1 MKSKPIVL
9 IGGGGHCK
17 SCIDVIESI
26 GKYTIVGILDK
37 KEKLG
42 QLVLGY
48 EINGTEDDLPGLIAQ
63 GYSFCVTIG
72 QIKTSAVRQAI
83 FQRLLD
89 LDADIPTIISPQAL
103 VSKHAKIGKGTVV
116 FHSAIINAGAVVGD
130 NCIINTG
137 ALIEHDVQIHNHV
150 HVATRATVN
159 GECVVGEGAFVG
171 SGAVLIQQVVIGKN
185 VVVGAG
191 SVVIHPLTEGVYAG
205 NPAQKIG

>member
-1 MKSKPIVL
+1 MKPKPIVL
-9 IGGGGHCK
+9 IGGGGHSK
-17 SCIDVIESI
+17 SCIDVIEST
-26 GKYTIVGILDK
+26 GEYTIVGILDK

-42 QLVLGY
+42 QLVLDY

-63 GYSFCVTIG
+63 DNSFCLTIG
-72 QIKTSAVRQAI
+72 QIKYSEIRQAI
-83 FQRLLD
+83 FRRLLD
-89 LDADIPTIISPQAL
+89 LGADIPTIISPKAA
-103 VSKHAKIGKGTVV
+103 VSKYAKVGKGTVV
-116 FHSAIINAGAVVGD
+116 LHSAIINAGAVVGD

-159 GECVVGEGAFVG
+159 GECVVGEGAFIG
-171 SGAVLIQQVVIGKN
+171 SGTVLIQQVVVGKN

-191 SVVIHPLTEGVYAG
+191 SVVIHQLAEGVYAG